1 MTRFF
6 CDFCDTYLT
15 HDSVR
20 LALCCADKL
29 LQQRFV
35 TFAETSPPGAL
46 QIQVRKQ
53 HNAGYK
59 HKVRQPVDFEAGSTS
74 SRLCPATCKSCR

>member
-20 LALCCADKL
+20 VAWGCAGKL
-29 LQQRFV
+29 LQQQFV
-35 TFAETSPPGAL
+35 TSAENILLVLSRFKFVNSTTQGTST
-46 QIQVRKQ
+46 K
-53 HNAGYK
+53 
-59 HKVRQPVDFEAGSTS
+59 
-74 SRLCPATCKSCR
+74 

>member
-20 LALCCADKL
+20 LDLCCAGRV

-35 TFAETSPPGAL
+35 TSAERSLPGAL

-59 HKVRQPVDFEAGSTS
+59 HKVSQPVGFEYGSS
-74 SRLCPATCKSCR
+74 GNCL